1 MVKCFNFVLT
11 AFDYLII
18 VPHNQYLTKKIRIP
32 HKIFLR
38 RLCVYVTQIK
48 KHCHPNDPGGSAFI
62 FFL

>member
-32 HKIFLR
+32 HKIFSPE
-38 RLCVYVTQIK
+38 LCVYFVQIK
-48 KHCHPNDPGGSAFI
+48 KHCRPVKPGSNALI
-62 FFL
+62 LFL